1 MTSEESLTELE
12 LPRSLLRDLKVAHEE
27 LWKKDVDL
35 ALQWVSHMDDLEMN
49 ALTLADFAMFYFPD
63 LPLQSVKEVLQE
75 NFPYAFHETNL
86 CPEAPCF
93 YHNQGACGM
102 KGSLVFLNDL
112 KALLPK
118 MKKIL
123 CTMTN
128 HMVISCQ
135 SCEEPSSQTTGT
147 LTSALC

>member
-35 ALQWVSHMDDLEMN
+35 ALQWVTHMDSPEMN
-49 ALTLADFAMFYFPD
+49 ALTLTDFAMFFFPD
-63 LPLQSVKEVLQE
+63 IPLPRIKTVLQE
-75 NFPYAFHETNL
+75 NFPYAFHETNQV

-93 YHNQGACGM
+93 YQTQEACGL
-102 KGSLVFLNDL
+102 KVSLVFLNDL
-112 KALLPK
+112 KTLLPD

-135 SCEEPSSQTTGT
+135 SCENPSSRT
-147 LTSALC
+147 L